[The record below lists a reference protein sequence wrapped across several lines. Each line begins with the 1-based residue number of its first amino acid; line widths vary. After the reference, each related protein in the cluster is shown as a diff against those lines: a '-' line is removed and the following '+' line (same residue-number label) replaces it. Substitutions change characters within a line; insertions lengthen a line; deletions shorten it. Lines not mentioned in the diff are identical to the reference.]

1 MRKCEKIFEEIYER
15 PAENTGFCPYRICPI
30 GAHVDHQLGK
40 VTGLALDKGIYFA
53 YTAKHNGIVELRSMN
68 FTKRAQFSINA
79 VEEHKTGDW
88 ADYMRG
94 VTLALQER
102 FSLRNGVAGVFEGE
116 LPIGGLSSSAA
127 VTLVYLDALCKVNG
141 INLNAQDMLTL
152 AKGAENKYVGV
163 NCGKLDQSC
172 ELLCRKEQLLYLDTK
187 DDSYEL
193 IPQAANM
200 PPWQIAIFFSGLER
214 SLAGTKFNMRVDE
227 CRAAAYAL
235 EAFSNVEYGRFEET
249 FLRNVP
255 RAVFDEHNERLP
267 LNWRKRA
274 LHFYTEQERV
284 DKGAQLWR
292 QGDLQGFGQLMFQ
305 SGESSIVNYQT
316 GSPELKCLYEIM
328 LETPGIYGG
337 RFSGAGFKGCCC
349 ALVNP
354 AYTKEIE
361 ATVTEKYM
369 AAFPEM
375 KGHYQVTFCN
385 TSNGL
390 RS

>member
-1 MRKCEKIFEEIYER
+1 
-15 PAENTGFCPYRICPI
+15 
-30 GAHVDHQLGK
+30 VDHQLGK
-40 VTGLALDKGIYFA
+40 VTGLALDKGIHFA
-53 YTAKHNGIVELRSMN
+53 YTAKHNGIVELRSLN
-68 FTKRAQFSINA
+68 FSKRAQFSVND

-94 VTLALQER
+94 VTLALRDQFR
-102 FSLRNGVAGVFEGE
+102 LHNGVAGVFEGE

-127 VTLVYLDALCKVNG
+127 VTLVYLDALCKVND
-141 INLNAQDMLTL
+141 IRLSAQDMLL
-152 AKGAENKYVGV
+152 MAKKAENKYVGV
-163 NCGKLDQSC
+163 SCGKLDQSC

-187 DDSYEL
+187 DDSYQL
-193 IPQAANM
+193 LPQAKCM
-200 PPWQIAIFFSGLER
+200 PPWKVAIFFSGLER

-235 EAFSNVEYGRFEET
+235 QAFSNVEYGRLDET

-255 RAVFDEHNERLP
+255 RELFDAHKERLP

-284 DKGAQLWR
+284 EKGAQLWSK
-292 QGDLQGFGQLMFQ
+292 GDLQAFGQLMFQ
-305 SGESSIVNYQT
+305 SGESSIVNYET
-316 GSPELKCLYEIM
+316 GCPELKRLYEIM

-354 AYTKEIE
+354 DYANDIE
-361 ATVTEKYM
+361 ASVTEKYL
-369 AAFPEM
+369 ASFPEM
-375 KGHYQVTFCN
+375 KGRFLVSFCD
-385 TSNGL
+385 TSNGIFH
-390 RS
+390 